1 MNDMIQEPN
10 TTFPHSKTTE
20 SRRVSNATYLLLVVV
35 VALSN
40 KNIFST
46 KKLFYTKEKSSCSIL
61 LLL

>member
-20 SRRVSNATYLLLVVV
+20 SRRVSNATYLVDVV

>member
-20 SRRVSNATYLLLVVV
+20 SRRVSNATYLVVV

>member
-20 SRRVSNATYLLLVVV
+20 SRRVSNATYLVVVV

>member
-20 SRRVSNATYLLLVVV
+20 SRRVSNATYLLVVV

>member
-20 SRRVSNATYLLLVVV
+20 SRRVSNATYLVVVV

-61 LLL
+61 LL